1 MLERLEQVSVL
12 LLLPV
17 FFVIAGLQV
26 DMRGVGAD
34 GLVELLLILVVAI
47 GGKFLGALA
56 AARLSQVPHRQ
67 AAALGVLMNTRGLTE
82 IVILQV
88 GLQLGVLDT
97 RLFTLMV
104 LMAIITTV
112 MTEPLLRRV
121 YPDRMVARDIAEAER
136 AELGVADAYRVL
148 VSVPEGAGDEAVGG

>member
-1 MLERLEQVSVL
+1 M
-12 LLLPV
+12 
-17 FFVIAGLQV
+17 
-26 DMRGVGAD
+26 
-34 GLVELLLILVVAI
+34 
-47 GGKFLGALA
+47 
-56 AARLSQVPHRQ
+56 PHRQ

-88 GLQLGVLDT
+88 GLQLGVLDD

-121 YPDRMVARDIAEAER
+121 YPDRIVARDIAEAER
-136 AELGVADAYRVL
+136 AELGAADSFGVL
-148 VSVPEGAGDEAVGG
+148 VSVPAGTDDGAGRRLTSSRRRWWALSGPRGSCSRGCCRRRACPWSWPAASARTC